1 MLASKVH
8 IAPTTC
14 CAVTAQSQATFTQ
27 EKIECSNMRLGRQLH
42 TCALGWRLIPELK
55 LEFPAFPV
63 KTSAQRTE
71 LLELAAV
78 PLPGQLPAQHRA
90 RHILVETR
98 AVLSSCA

>member
-1 MLASKVH
+1 MPCDAAHQHQGGMVECKLLPALSR
-8 IAPTTC
+8 
-14 CAVTAQSQATFTQ
+14 Q